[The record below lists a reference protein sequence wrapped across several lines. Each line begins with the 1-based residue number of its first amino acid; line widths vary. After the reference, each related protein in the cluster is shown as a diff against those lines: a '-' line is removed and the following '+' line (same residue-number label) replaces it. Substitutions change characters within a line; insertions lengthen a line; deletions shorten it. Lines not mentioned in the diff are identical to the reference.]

1 MNKFNEENNTN
12 LSLNS
17 PTLSLQNIK
26 YFLENY
32 HYSKKKSI
40 FSDKFIFGCP
50 LYSEESIVPDSFYKL
65 HKPFDRNL
73 VFYIGHG
80 PYGASRKKSNYIFK
94 NRENYYPK
102 YPLKLSS
109 SCALISKFNKKNKKY
124 VDIDED
130 KINNNVE
137 EGERDFMISDLL
149 NKIWNIKLFHESIT
163 CQYGPYSSKVIFQFL
178 KSYYMPLNQQ
188 EQKKMNLLISDIMYD
203 IYYQPETL
211 YQMLQVELSKK

>member
-1 MNKFNEENNTN
+1 MSKFNEENNNN
-12 LSLNS
+12 LTFIS

-32 HYSKKKSI
+32 HYSKNNSA
-40 FSDKFIFGCP
+40 FSDKFIFRCP
-50 LYSEESIVPDSFYKL
+50 LYSEESLVPDSFYKL

-80 PYGASRKKSNYIFK
+80 PYGASKKKSNFIFK
-94 NRENYYPK
+94 NLENYYPK

-109 SCALISKFNKKNKKY
+109 SCVLISKFKKY
-124 VDIDED
+124 VDTYKD
-130 KINNNVE
+130 KINEKVE

-149 NKIWNIKLFHESIT
+149 NKIWNIKLIHESIT

-178 KSYYMPLNQQ
+178 KDYYMPLNQQ

-203 IYYQPETL
+203 IYYQPQTL
-211 YQMLQVELSKK
+211 YQMLQMELRKK